1 MVPDFHCLYLLAN
14 PDSIKLFTEWWE
26 EITVRHKAKKQEIG
40 LADQYRNQKRCKSTK
55 RSAAWMLTTVREN
68 VCNNSKKRKIRILE
82 HLCWPI
88 YVYMTLTKWRLEAN
102 GGPFAVSSVVRWLS
116 SGSDDVRRMTVWVH
130 DWHFSKWWILMH
142 SKARRLRAWTTLG
155 YFIVISQTDVLH
167 EVFLQLPQ
175 WILPLK
181 YQ

>member
-1 MVPDFHCLYLLAN
+1 MCIVNYILWKHVQELDLMVPDFQCLYLLAN

-55 RSAAWMLTTVREN
+55 RSAAWMLTY
-68 VCNNSKKRKIRILE
+68 
-82 HLCWPI
+82 

-167 EVFLQLPQ
+167 KVFLQLPQ
-175 WILPLK
+175 WILQLK